1 MNLSERVRSN
11 FQDSVDAVTACMEDL
26 AEPVATAA
34 QRIFNSL
41 RSGQRVLVCGNGGSA
56 ADAQHFSAELLNR
69 YLAERPALG
78 AVALTSDGA
87 TLTAIA
93 NDEDF
98 SQVFARQVRGLGRPG
113 DLLLL
118 ITTSGN
124 SANLVEAVAAAREQ
138 KMSCIALTGRDGG
151 ELARQLGEMDLE
163 LRVGS
168 DRTPRIQ
175 EVHGIIIH
183 CLCDL
188 VDQLVLADD
197 R

>member
-1 MNLSERVRSN
+1 MNLSERVRTN
-11 FQDSVDAVTACMEDL
+11 FRDSISTLSACMEPL

-34 QRIFNSL
+34 ARVFAAL
-41 RSGQRVLVCGNGGSA
+41 EAGHRVLVCGNGGSA

-69 YLAERPALG
+69 YQADRAALG
-78 AVALTSDGA
+78 AMALTTDGS

-93 NDEDF
+93 NDADF

-113 DLLLL
+113 DVLML

-124 SANLVEAVAAAREQ
+124 SANLVEAVSAARERE
-138 KMSCIALTGRDGG
+138 MTCIALSGRDGG
-151 ELARQLGEMDLE
+151 ALGRALGPGDLE

-168 DRTPRIQ
+168 DSTPRIQ
-175 EVHGIIIH
+175 EVHGVIIH
-183 CLCDL
+183 SLCDL
-188 VDQLVLADD
+188 VDQLVIAAE